1 MQPHRNRTSRVQA
14 IVLARKDWG
23 EADRLLTL
31 LTPDK
36 GKLRVLAPAARKP
49 TSRKSGHVE
58 LFSLGTFMLAHGR
71 TFDKITQAET
81 LAYYPTLREDL
92 DRVSA
97 AYVMVELVDR
107 FMQEHDENGM
117 VFDVLQQGL
126 MVLDGGA
133 PVSLVLRFFEVKF
146 LGYVGY
152 QPQLYAC
159 QVCDEEL
166 EAVAQFYHPLEA
178 SVVCPKCAA
187 TSPSLLSLSV
197 DALKVLR
204 FLQINPWDKVQRLAL
219 SPALERELERVTH
232 RTISAILERDVN
244 AIRFMDE
251 LQR

>member
-81 LAYYPTLREDL
+81 LAYYPALREEL
-92 DRVSA
+92 ERVSA
-97 AYVMVELVDR
+97 AYVMVEVVDR
-107 FMQEHDENGM
+107 FLQEHDENGM
-117 VFDVLQQGL
+117 VFELLQLGL
-126 MVLDGGA
+126 TALNAGA
-133 PVSLVLRFFEVKF
+133 PVALALRFFELKL

-152 QPQLYAC
+152 QPQLYSC
-159 QVCDEEL
+159 QICDNEL
-166 EAVAQFYHPLEA
+166 APVAQFYNPLEA
-178 SVVCPKCAA
+178 SVVCPDCAA
-187 TSPSLLSLSV
+187 AAPSLMTISV

-204 FLQINPWDKVQRLAL
+204 FLQINPWDKVQRLTLA
-219 SPALERELERVTH
+219 PALESEVERLTR
-232 RTISAILERDVN
+232 RTITSLLERDVN
-244 AIRFMDE
+244 AIKFMDDI
-251 LQR
+251 QP